1 MKELS
6 EGMEHAKSAI
16 EIKER
21 NIYMRYQG
29 RIKRYSVKPDVSG
42 SPRKKREQQ
51 QPDGLNF

>member
-1 MKELS
+1 VKELS
-6 EGMEHAKSAI
+6 EGKELAKSVI

-42 SPRKKREQQ
+42 SPRKNRGEQ
-51 QPDGLNF
+51 